1 MSGDK
6 ARMEAAEREAAQWH
20 QTLSA
25 PSVSEEA
32 LERFFA
38 WRADPV
44 NADAYRRVE
53 TVWAATGAL
62 AGDADIQQA
71 VSEAL
76 NRKRRERAIAFG
88 WTGPGTLAV
97 GLGVAVVL
105 AWSGWSWWSGRGL
118 YETRIGEQRL
128 VQLADGSSV
137 RLDTASVVRVR
148 YAADGRHVELVSGR
162 AFFDVAPD
170 RQRPFEVRAG
180 EASVTAVGTA
190 FEVWRGLEDVE
201 VVLVSGVVD
210 VRGGGS
216 GPVERLEAGEGARL
230 AGSTIETAMA
240 DIEAETSWTEG
251 RLVFRDTPLAAAVVE
266 VNRYLPRGVVL
277 EAAGLARTPVTGVF
291 RAGDRA
297 AFTAAVAEAY
307 GLQARERGDGVIVL
321 SSP

>member
-1 MSGDK
+1 
-6 ARMEAAEREAAQWH
+6 
-20 QTLSA
+20 
-25 PSVSEEA
+25 
-32 LERFFA
+32 
-38 WRADPV
+38 V

-53 TVWAATGAL
+53 SVWAATGAL
-62 AGDADIQQA
+62 AGDADIQEA

-76 NRKRRERAIAFG
+76 NRKRRERAAAFG
-88 WTGPGTLAV
+88 WSGPATLAV

-105 AWSGWSWWSGRGL
+105 VWSGWNWWSGRGL
-118 YETRIGEQRL
+118 HQTRVGEQRL

-148 YAADGRHVELVSGR
+148 YGDAGRRVELVQGR

-170 RQRPFEVRAG
+170 RRRPFTVTAAG
-180 EASVTAVGTA
+180 ASVVAVGTA
-190 FEVWRGLEDVE
+190 FEVRRDADAVE

-210 VRGGGS
+210 VRGGTAGA
-216 GPVERLEAGEGARL
+216 VERLEAGERAQVSGATL
-230 AGSTIETAMA
+230 ETAPA

-251 RLVFRDTPLAAAVVE
+251 RLVFRDTPLATAVEE

-307 GLQARERGDGVIVL
+307 GLEARERGDGVIVL